1 MSDGGGL
8 TDLPL
13 KDDLVGFLERN
24 DDPVEGAL
32 VVARI
37 LESDDADV
45 DWARGEVERIAA
57 SASARGGEPGATQ
70 VVAEMASQGF
80 AGARER
86 YYELENSIL
95 PHVLKSRQGIPV
107 SMGVVAM
114 GVARLL
120 GLKAMGVNFPRHF
133 LVTIGGALVDPFG
146 LRVTSREE
154 CVAWLRANRVGEA
167 GAFAEATPRE
177 ITLRMLNN
185 ARMLVQR
192 GGDPA
197 RALTLSDYQLLIVPD
212 MYGIYV
218 ERADLWMAL
227 GAPEMVTEE
236 LERAVQYAPSEEIAK
251 RLRERARQSRGG
263 RSTVN

>member
-1 MSDGGGL
+1 MSEDGGL

-13 KDDLVGFLERN
+13 KGELLRFLERN
-24 DDPVEGAL
+24 EDPVEGAL
-32 VVARI
+32 IVARI
-37 LESDDADV
+37 IEPAADA
-45 DWARGEVERIAA
+45 DWARAEIERIAEVA
-57 SASARGGEPGATQ
+57 KVRGEPSATHI
-70 VVAEMASQGF
+70 VAEMADQGF

-86 YYELENSIL
+86 YYELENSVL
-95 PHVLKSRQGIPV
+95 PHVLRSLRGIPV
-107 SMGVVAM
+107 SLGVVAM
-114 GVARLL
+114 GIARHL
-120 GLKAMGVNFPRHF
+120 GLDALGVNFPRHF
-133 LVTIGGALVDPFG
+133 LVTIGGELVDPFG
-146 LRVTSREE
+146 LRVTTREE
-154 CVAWLRANRVGEA
+154 CIAWLRSNGVAET
-167 GAFAEATPRE
+167 GAFAMATPRE
-177 ITLRMLNN
+177 VTLRMLNN

-197 RALTLSDYQLLIVPD
+197 RALTLSDYQLLIVPE

-236 LERAVQYAPSEEIAK
+236 LERAVKHAPSEEIAG

>member
-1 MSDGGGL
+1 MSDDGGL

-13 KDDLVGFLERN
+13 KGDLLGFLDRN

-32 VVARI
+32 IVARI

-45 DWARGEVERIAA
+45 EWARGEIERIAA
-57 SASARGGEPGATQ
+57 SARERGEPGATH

-80 AGARER
+80 SGARER

-95 PHVLKSRQGIPV
+95 PHVLKSQQGIPV

-120 GLKAMGVNFPRHF
+120 GLEAMGVNFPRHF

-154 CVAWLRANRVGEA
+154 CTAWLRANRVGEA
-167 GAFAEATPRE
+167 GAFAQATPRE
-177 ITLRMLNN
+177 VTLRMLNN

-197 RALTLSDYQLLIVPD
+197 RALTISDYQLLIVPE

-227 GAPEMVTEE
+227 GAPEMVAEE

>member
-1 MSDGGGL
+1 MSDDDGL

-13 KDDLVGFLERN
+13 KGELSRFLESN

-32 VVARI
+32 IVARI
-37 LESDDADV
+37 IEPEAEV
-45 DWARGEVERIAA
+45 DWARGEIERMAHLA
-57 SASARGGEPGATQ
+57 KERGEPSATH
-70 VVAEMASQGF
+70 VVEEMASEGF

-86 YYELENSIL
+86 YYELENSVL
-95 PHVLKSRQGIPV
+95 PHVLRSQRGIPV

-114 GVARLL
+114 GIARHL
-120 GLKAMGVNFPRHF
+120 GLEALGVNFPRHF
-133 LVTIGGALVDPFG
+133 LVAIDGALVDPFG
-146 LRVTSREE
+146 LRVPSREE

-167 GAFAEATPRE
+167 GAFAVATPRE
-177 ITLRMLNN
+177 VTLRMLNN

-197 RALTLSDYQLLIVPD
+197 RALTLSDYQLLIVPE

-236 LERAVQYAPSEEIAK
+236 LERAVQHAPSEEIAA